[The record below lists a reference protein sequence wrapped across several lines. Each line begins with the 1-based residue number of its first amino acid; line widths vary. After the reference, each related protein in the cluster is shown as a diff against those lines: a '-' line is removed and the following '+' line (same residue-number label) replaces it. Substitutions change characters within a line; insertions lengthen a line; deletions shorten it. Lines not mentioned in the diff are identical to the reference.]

1 MFELIIEY
9 ISLYYYICMRIC
21 ILQGGT
27 MEMAQLW
34 LNLPSSKKMTAP
46 AYQAI
51 LSTDIPSIPLH
62 AVPVE
67 GEEECAVVG
76 SVRIIAG
83 SLNGQEGAATTHT
96 PVELFDVTIHVRIVY
111 LSFVHPTITN

>member
-1 MFELIIEY
+1 
-9 ISLYYYICMRIC
+9 
-21 ILQGGT
+21 

-83 SLNGQEGAATTHT
+83 SLNGQDGAATTHT
-96 PVELFDVTIHVRIVY
+96 PVELFDVTIQVSIDRLFYVP
-111 LSFVHPTITN
+111 LTITSQ